1 VEISISTLRFNGV
14 DREILPLYKGNKI
27 MAENKNETMKKE

>member
-1 VEISISTLRFNGV
+1 VELSNSPIHLHGV

-27 MAENKNETMKKE
+27 MAGNKKIKQ